1 MRKGTYEQYKKR
13 HEADLKAGRTKSKTL
28 SNAAW
33 QAYHASAP
41 DHKGDHKYSQEVA
54 QRQADQWDHPRNK
67 NTNPEFKKNQQGLW
81 NDASDA
87 HGDVHAHISEKKD
100 GHHALRPAHTHH
112 DVHDM
117 MNKHKLEE
125 DDAKELKNFK
135 KAKSDQGQ
143 KLSPAELMKRFLQKA
158 KPETKERMKG
168 MDPAD
173 FMKMYAA
180 ILDDEEPGA
189 AKAASLRERTI
200 RLAHENPELR
210 KHLLPLLKA

>member
-1 MRKGTYEQYKKR
+1 MRKGTYKAYKKR
-13 HEADLKAGRTKSKTL
+13 HDADVKAGRAKGPAL
-28 SNAAW
+28 SRRAW
-33 QAYHASAP
+33 QSYHDHHDASHGEGSHQKAQYAAENSG
-41 DHKGDHKYSQEVA
+41 DYATAKGRSEA
-54 QRQADQWDHPRNK
+54 QQQAH
-67 NTNPEFKKNQQGLW
+67 W
-81 NDASDA
+81 NASDA
-87 HGDVHAHISEKKD
+87 HAEVHEHLTEKKD

-135 KAKSDQGQ
+135 KSKEGGGN
-143 KLSPAELMKRFLQKA
+143 KVSPAELKRMFEANCDPK
-158 KPETKERMKG
+158 TKERMKD
-168 MDPAD
+168 MPIDD

-189 AKAASLRERTI
+189 AKAASLRDRTI